1 MDNYPILELSG
12 TAEELEI
19 AVALLADHGLLGTV
33 ESKTSPEG
41 TQEALCAYFATSTVM
56 APIAEDLM
64 GRFRSLRC
72 RIAEPLE
79 ARDWQEEWKAGLDG
93 FPLGSGFFVLP
104 TWKDPIETD
113 RIVLRLDP
121 EQAFGT
127 GAHETTRLA
136 VALLEEHV
144 APGAG
149 VIDVGT
155 GTGIL
160 AMVAAHRGAHSVL
173 ALEPDEA
180 AADCARANV
189 ERNDLSERIRI
200 ESRSWEAMGI
210 IEADVVVANII
221 SAVLDQAVPHMWGT
235 ILLSGLLVDELDAFV
250 DALPDDCVVKERRQE
265 GEWAALVLERPLE

>member
-1 MDNYPILELSG
+1 LELSG
-12 TAEELEI
+12 TAEQLEI
-19 AVALLADHGLLGTV
+19 AVALLAEHGLLGTV
-33 ESKTSPEG
+33 ESETSDD
-41 TQEALCAYFATSTVM
+41 LCAYFATST
-56 APIAEDLM
+56 ALGPIATELM
-64 GRFRSLRC
+64 QHLGSVRC
-72 RIAEPLE
+72 RIAESLE
-79 ARDWQEEWKAGLDG
+79 ARDWQEEWKEGLDG

-104 TWKDPIETD
+104 TWKEPVETD
-113 RIVLRLDP
+113 RTVLRLDP

-144 APGAG
+144 APGAN

-155 GTGIL
+155 GTAIL
-160 AMVAAHRGAHSVL
+160 AMVAAHLGAHSVL

-200 ESRSWEAMGI
+200 ESRGWETMGV
-210 IEADVVVANII
+210 IEANVVVANIV